1 MSFERAD
8 LEREDFEKTEIETL
22 LAQEPVDN
30 ADLLEVLR
38 RGSAKILY
46 WSGRADCVGQADGS
60 GQALIL
66 RDGCGTVFFWE
77 DGPEQ
82 GAREA
87 AAWAALPYL
96 PRTGLL
102 CAHGE
107 LCARLAESSGWA
119 LSERCWQARYLGP
132 EPPAPGPGVR
142 LQGLDERY
150 TDVVLEHYHFVDDE
164 AYIRQRVSD
173 GLMLGAFV
181 RPDPEGPESALAG
194 AAEAAS
200 PAAPSLAA
208 PAPGETL
215 AGFIGLH
222 QEGGIG
228 LLEVFPAYRRRGLA
242 AALVQG
248 MVRRR
253 LAEGAIPF
261 GHIVEGNE
269 PSLRLQKKLGF
280 SFSKEFVYWMD

>member
-1 MSFERAD
+1 MNFEKANLERA
-8 LEREDFEKTEIETL
+8 DFEKTEIETL
-22 LAQEPVDN
+22 LAREPVDN

-38 RGSAKILY
+38 RGSAEILY
-46 WSGRADCVGQADGS
+46 WSGQAGSAGQTG
-60 GQALIL
+60 GERALIL
-66 RDGCGTVFFWE
+66 RDRCGTILFWAS
-77 DGPEQ
+77 GPEQ

-87 AAWAALPYL
+87 AARAALPCL

-107 LCARLAESSGWA
+107 LCARLAESIGWN
-119 LSERCWQARYLGP
+119 LSEQCWQARYLGP
-132 EPPAPGPGVR
+132 EPPVPGPGVR
-142 LQGLDERY
+142 LMRLDERY

-164 AYIRQRVSD
+164 AYIRQRVRE

-181 RPDPEGPESALAG
+181 RPDSAGPESA
-194 AAEAAS
+194 
-200 PAAPSLAA
+200 PAPAVPVPAA

>member
-1 MSFERAD
+1 MDFKMSNSETTD
-8 LEREDFEKTEIETL
+8 LETL
-22 LAQEPVDN
+22 LARDPVDN

-38 RGSAKILY
+38 RGSAELLY
-46 WSGRADCVGQADGS
+46 RGGQTDGGGR
-60 GQALIL
+60 ALIL
-66 RDGCGTVFFWE
+66 RDSCGTVFFWA
-77 DGPEQ
+77 DGPEES
-82 GAREA
+82 AREA
-87 AAWAALPYL
+87 AARAALPYL
-96 PRTGLL
+96 PCEGLL
-102 CAHGE
+102 CAHGG
-107 LCARLAESSGWA
+107 LCARLAAEQTGRA

-132 EPPAPGPGVR
+132 APPAPGPGVR
-142 LQGLDERY
+142 LLRLDERY

-164 AYIRQRVSD
+164 EYIRRRVSE

-181 RPDPEGPESALAG
+181 RQEDVTPGDVPSN
-194 AAEAAS
+194 
-200 PAAPSLAA
+200 AAPPDSA
-208 PAPGETL
+208 GTL

-228 LLEVFPAYRRRGLA
+228 LLEVFLAWRRRGLA

-248 MVRRR
+248 MVRQRM
-253 LAEGAIPF
+253 AEGAIPY